1 MAAELLLVGSIP
13 VDTAEQAFRIVGGA
27 LGPWLAYMPDGEV
40 GDRRYWIDGL
50 AYRVFNG
57 HRELETIKWPA
68 ADEDGVERWQPR
80 GRDDEFAFRVKP
92 GVARVRFGDPGWRLG
107 YTRDAVN
114 AYAIFRS
121 MKKEGV
127 IPQHVRFQVCLPLT
141 YSAVTYFFPDPD
153 DVARVAPGVTEA
165 LRAEVA
171 KMVEL
176 IPPADL
182 AIQWDLAIENRL
194 IDMKLAGGTQ
204 AALRE
209 AERVMVPAS
218 EICPHIPDQVELG
231 FHACFGTLNGWPS
244 RQPDSLAGAIMLL
257 NAAVA
262 AAGRRVDFV
271 HFPTLGAVTD
281 TFFAPLRDLR
291 AGDAR
296 VYVGAI
302 HHLHGAAGLRG
313 QVQVVR
319 KYLSEFGLAAPCGWG
334 RTPERPGRLLTEE
347 GGGVANAIEIILRDH
362 KGAVELL
369 REAMRH

>member
-1 MAAELLLVGSIP
+1 
-13 VDTAEQAFRIVGGA
+13 
-27 LGPWLAYMPDGEV
+27 
-40 GDRRYWIDGL
+40 
-50 AYRVFNG
+50 
-57 HRELETIKWPA
+57 
-68 ADEDGVERWQPR
+68 
-80 GRDDEFAFRVKP
+80 
-92 GVARVRFGDPGWRLG
+92 
-107 YTRDAVN
+107 
-114 AYAIFRS
+114 
-121 MKKEGV
+121 
-127 IPQHVRFQVCLPLT
+127 
-141 YSAVTYFFPDPD
+141 
-153 DVARVAPGVTEA
+153 
-165 LRAEVA
+165 
-171 KMVEL
+171 
-176 IPPADL
+176 
-182 AIQWDLAIENRL
+182 
-194 IDMKLAGGTQ
+194 
-204 AALRE
+204 LRE

-369 REAMRH
+369 REAM

>member
-176 IPPADL
+176 IPTADL

-369 REAMRH
+369 REAM